1 MAEACTITEE
11 TFGTVKKVTWAWTSA
26 ADGSVGAAA
35 VSTTTT
41 NAYSGK
47 IEMLVTD
54 PGATAPGD
62 TGIVRSI
69 IAAHA
74 SADTATPIVGYRGKK
89 RYVKCTPVFGG
100 THGTGT
106 LVGVIAERGHAYHGP
121 IGASSVET

>member
-47 IEMLVTD
+47 IERLVTD
-54 PGATAPGD
+54 PGATAPTDNWDLVISDEDGTDVLAGAGANRD
-62 TGIVRSI
+62 TANTEQVLAASVGIV
-69 IAAHA
+69 AN
-74 SADTATPIVGYRGKK
+74 DTLTMLVTNAGSGK
-89 RYVKCTPVFGG
+89 
-100 THGTGT
+100 TGT
-106 LVGVIAERGHAYHGP
+106 VYVYIR
-121 IGASSVET
+121 

>member
-54 PGATAPGD
+54 PGATAPTDNWDLVISDEDGTDVLAGAGANRD
-62 TGIVRSI
+62 TANTEQVLAASVGIV
-69 IAAHA
+69 AN
-74 SADTATPIVGYRGKK
+74 DTLTMLVTNAGSGK
-89 RYVKCTPVFGG
+89 
-100 THGTGT
+100 TGT
-106 LVGVIAERGHAYHGP
+106 VYVYIR
-121 IGASSVET
+121 

>member
-54 PGATAPGD
+54 PGATAPTDNWDLVINDEDGTDVLAGAGANRD
-62 TGIVRSI
+62 TANTEQVLAASVGIV
-69 IAAHA
+69 AN
-74 SADTATPIVGYRGKK
+74 DTLTMLVTNAGSGK
-89 RYVKCTPVFGG
+89 
-100 THGTGT
+100 TGT
-106 LVGVIAERGHAYHGP
+106 VYVYIR
-121 IGASSVET
+121 

>member
-47 IEMLVTD
+47 IERLVTD
-54 PGATAPGD
+54 PGATAPTDNWDLVINDEDGTDVLAGAGANRD
-62 TGIVRSI
+62 TANTEQVLAASVGIV
-69 IAAHA
+69 AN
-74 SADTATPIVGYRGKK
+74 DTLTMLVTNAGSGK
-89 RYVKCTPVFGG
+89 
-100 THGTGT
+100 TGT
-106 LVGVIAERGHAYHGP
+106 VYVYIR
-121 IGASSVET
+121 

>member
-47 IEMLVTD
+47 IERLVTD
-54 PGATAPGD
+54 PGATAPTDNWDLVINDEDGTDVLVGAGANRD
-62 TGIVRSI
+62 TANTEQVLAASVGIV
-69 IAAHA
+69 AN
-74 SADTATPIVGYRGKK
+74 DTLTMLVTNAGSGK
-89 RYVKCTPVFGG
+89 
-100 THGTGT
+100 TGT
-106 LVGVIAERGHAYHGP
+106 VYVYIR
-121 IGASSVET
+121 

>member
-11 TFGTVKKVTWAWTSA
+11 TFGTVKKVSWSWTSA

-54 PGATAPGD
+54 PGATAPTDNWDLVINDEDGTD
-62 TGIVRSI
+62 VLVGAGANR
-69 IAAHA
+69 
-74 SADTATPIVGYRGKK
+74 DTANTEQV
-89 RYVKCTPVFGG
+89 
-100 THGTGT
+100 
-106 LVGVIAERGHAYHGP
+106 L
-121 IGASSVET
+121 ASSVGIVANDTLTMLVTNAGSGKTGTVYVYIR